1 MCNPVDVNNEDVPA
15 MLAFARSKVGYKLF
29 KFGLTC
35 LTLDAFVQSDK
46 NTSIG
51 RITQSRRYEA
61 LEKFAWACPNNG
73 SESVGERIVLRSIYV
88 ALANRN
94 CGLDRGWVQWVT
106 SSPRNELLAQRTG

>member
-1 MCNPVDVNNEDVPA
+1 MCNPVDVNNEEVPA
-15 MLAFARSKVGYKLF
+15 MLAFTRSKVGYKMF

-61 LEKFAWACPNNG
+61 LEKFARTCPNNG

-88 ALANRN
+88 ALANQD
-94 CGLDRGWVQWVT
+94 CGLDRG
-106 SSPRNELLAQRTG
+106 